1 MKTPVKLTIALLAVM
16 ILPVSASLFAFH
28 FRPLISSTDWTAS
41 IKIEGQDPVAGEVFH
56 LLGRSDTLFI
66 RFPAPIPE
74 DSRGYA
80 WFSADTSRKF
90 VAIPDWPR
98 TSPYLHF
105 KHDKAIGVQ
114 ITDGKV
120 DDDWQSEWA
129 EDSFSFSNP
138 RRIIAITKSNR

>member
-1 MKTPVKLTIALLAVM
+1 MKISVKLTIALLAVM
-16 ILPVSASLFAFH
+16 ILTVSGSMFVCH

-41 IKIEGQDPVAGEVFH
+41 MNIKSQDPVTGEVFH

-66 RFPAPIPE
+66 RFPAPMPE
-74 DSRGYA
+74 DSRGYT

-105 KHDKAIGVQ
+105 NHDKAIGVQ
-114 ITDGKV
+114 VTDGKV
-120 DDDWQSEWA
+120 NDDWQSEWA
-129 EDSFSFSNP
+129 EDGFSFSNP

>member
-1 MKTPVKLTIALLAVM
+1 MKISVKLTIALLAVM
-16 ILPVSASLFAFH
+16 ILTVSVSMFVCH

-41 IKIEGQDPVAGEVFH
+41 MNIKSQDPVTGEVFH

-66 RFPAPIPE
+66 RFPAPMPE
-74 DSRGYA
+74 DSRGYT

-105 KHDKAIGVQ
+105 NHDKAIGVQ
-114 ITDGKV
+114 VTDGKV
-120 DDDWQSEWA
+120 NDDWQSEWA
-129 EDSFSFSNP
+129 EDGFSFSNP